1 MSSFFLDEIK
11 RLEKERQEAREIKE
25 IDFEK
30 KLSSKRHVLLE
41 YLKQNQVKN
50 YQKERPNIRK
60 HQKNVQK
67 MIDLIEGDVE

>member
-1 MSSFFLDEIK
+1 MPSFFLDEIK
-11 RLEKERQEAREIKE
+11 RLEKERQEAREIRE
-25 IDFEK
+25 IDFEE

-41 YLKQNQVKN
+41 YLKQNQRSHYK
-50 YQKERPNIRK
+50 KERPNIRK

>member
-1 MSSFFLDEIK
+1 MPSFFLDEIK
-11 RLEKERQEAREIKE
+11 RLEKERQEAEERKNN
-25 IDFEK
+25 DFEK
-30 KLSSKRHVLLE
+30 YLNSKRHIYSK
-41 YLKQNQVKN
+41 YLKQTQRSH